1 MSKQE
6 WNYTEN
12 TTALADTGDYE
23 TIVQFTNGLDCLE
36 TGGDEMEE
44 EELKTFCDLLNKMP
58 DLWSHKLDATEFE
71 NSQLRKQVDYLKSAL
86 EKISNG
92 TQPYNEREAF
102 SFVETSRA
110 ISDEAL
116 KMNDVFQGFA

>member
-23 TIVQFTNGLDCLE
+23 TIIQFTNGLDCLQ
-36 TGGDEMEE
+36 TGGDDMED
-44 EELKTFCDLLNKMP
+44 EELKTFCHLLNKMP

-71 NSQLRKQVDYLKSAL
+71 NSQLKKQVEHLRSAL
-86 EKISNG
+86 ENISNG
-92 TQPYNEREAF
+92 THPRNEREAF
-102 SFVETSRA
+102 SFVKTLKA
-110 ISDEAL
+110 ISVAAL
-116 KMNDVFQGFA
+116 NIDDDF